1 MKQSSPPVAALPAPC
16 AQSPRPAAART
27 AASRPQPCGGPA
39 LPQRGSCSEPAAAA
53 PTRQCC
59 SHAKTLLTTLS
70 NFYGC
75 QILDLNKETNYKIV
89 PQSAIQKL

>member
-16 AQSPRPAAART
+16 AHSPRPAAART
-27 AASRPQPCGGPA
+27 ALPYGRLPPTAALQLLGARP
-39 LPQRGSCSEPAAAA
+39 AA

-59 SHAKTLLTTLS
+59 SHAKTFLTMLS